1 MQKLNDLTSEIN
13 QRSKLVE
20 VRQNGKCER
29 CGNNLEINV
38 IERADGTRIEK
49 EFGCT
54 CNIIDQ
60 HKERQEAMILKR
72 YKDYSITPNSYDVKT
87 INEYEPKDNTQLEAR
102 RLAIEYLENLEAV
115 LKDGNNFT
123 LLGASG
129 TGKTHI
135 SMAIYNYA
143 IKKGYNVL
151 FLTVTDYF
159 NVIKDGYAEMG
170 YDDRKRKYSEMT
182 QRLAKEADLLILDDL
197 GTSKLTEWA
206 NEQLFDLINSRV
218 GKSTLVTSNYSQEVI
233 ASNPILNR
241 WFSRLRNNGVIHT
254 IKGVDYRAVKQLNT
268 FKK

>member
-1 MQKLNDLTSEIN
+1 MQNLNDLANAIN

-20 VRQNGKCER
+20 VRRNGKCER
-29 CGNNLEINV
+29 CGNDLEINV
-38 IERADGTRIEK
+38 IERSDGTKVEK

-54 CNIIDQ
+54 CDIIDNY
-60 HKERQEAMILKR
+60 KKRQEEMILKR
-72 YKDYSITPNSYDVKT
+72 YKDYSITPKGYDVKT

-102 RLAIEYLENLEAV
+102 RLAIEYLENLDEV
-115 LKDGNNFT
+115 LKDGNNFM

-143 IKKGYNVL
+143 VKKGYKVL

-159 NVIKDGYAEMG
+159 NVIKDGYAKTG
-170 YDDRKRKYSEMT
+170 YDDRKRKYSDMT

-206 NEQLFDLINSRV
+206 NEQLFDLINSRI
-218 GKSTLVTSNYSQEVI
+218 GKATLVTSNYSQEVI
-233 ASNPILNR
+233 MSNPILNR

-254 IKGVDYRAVKQLNT
+254 VKGIDYRAVKQLNT